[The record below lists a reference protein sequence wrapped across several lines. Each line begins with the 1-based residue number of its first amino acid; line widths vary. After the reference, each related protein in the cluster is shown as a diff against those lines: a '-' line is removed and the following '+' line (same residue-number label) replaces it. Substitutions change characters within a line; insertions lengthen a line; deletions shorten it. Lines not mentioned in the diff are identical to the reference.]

1 MANDKDQFKFDLD
14 ARDAAA
20 QLNDLREK
28 ILSIGDVKNLS
39 GLVKGLTSLAGPIA
53 AVGAAVLAVKVAFDM
68 SKEGEQIEKIHRQF
82 EAFADSVGVNSK
94 KMEENIKNSI
104 GTTEDLDD
112 ALKSAQKAMSLLG
125 NNSDKIPQFF
135 AIAKQAAEAFG
146 GTMNERFDQIT
157 QAVARGN
164 AGMLRQIGIT
174 VDSEKALKA
183 YAASI
188 GTTVGAL
195 SEQGR
200 QAAIAEAVLK
210 KAEDRYKNVKV
221 ETEGIETSTKRFSA
235 TWKEAGDSIAVA
247 MNKAF
252 GPAFSKAIDYFN
264 EALKGLSTT
273 IKANFGDGMDKAN
286 AQLETAQRHFEYAK
300 RQVDQLNTSMGGES
314 IAKNTAE
321 WKILNAELE
330 RQGKALEY
338 QKSMTSALAEEE
350 SKRNAAANADKIIE
364 KDKATAGS
372 GDIDNSKK
380 LDQANKFNGE
390 LLKIAEQRINDEMA
404 VETNA
409 DEYRMLQVMQRNNA
423 VAQYDLKIAET
434 RRQGIEGEVL
444 TKQQANEMIIQ
455 LEADKA
461 ARIEQINRDMD
472 QAQLKVYDNQVK
484 AANTAGQGISA
495 AFKQGAAN
503 AQASMKNYGAQG
515 QTVFKTLTTHA
526 AAAFSALGEGS
537 KSAGDAM
544 KGFLFGSIAAIAE
557 AQGQF
562 LLASGIGTYN
572 PIQIAEGG
580 ALIALAGLLRS
591 QAGDAGGGS
600 GGSAGGGGGGGGSV
614 GAAPGASSLT
624 EKPELQ
630 DEKKK
635 AVTVQIMGNY
645 FETEQTK
652 TRLLEMIREN
662 TDATDFKYQQ
672 IGVGG

>member
-20 QLNDLREK
+20 QLNDLK
-28 ILSIGDVKNLS
+28 DKVMSIGDVKNLS

-82 EAFADSVGVNSK
+82 DAFAESVGVNSK
-94 KMEENIKNSI
+94 RMEENIQKSI

-135 AIAKQAAEAFG
+135 TIAKQAAEAFG

-174 VDSEKALKA
+174 IDSEKALKS
-183 YAASI
+183 YATAI
-188 GTTVGAL
+188 GTTVSAL

-221 ETEGIETSTKRFSA
+221 ETEGIETSTKRFGT
-235 TWKEAGDSIAVA
+235 TWKETGDTIALA
-247 MNKAF
+247 MNKTF
-252 GPAFSKAIDYFN
+252 GPTFAKMIDAAN
-264 EALKGLSTT
+264 DALKSITT
-273 IKANFGDGMDKAN
+273 TLKANFGSGMDQAN
-286 AQLETAQRHFEYAK
+286 AQLEVMQTRVGYAQKAL
-300 RQVDQLNTSMGGES
+300 DQLNQQMGGEH
-314 IAKNTAE
+314 IAKGTAE
-321 WKILNAELE
+321 WKVLNQQLE
-330 RQGKALEY
+330 IATRNLEAQKQVTQEKSDLDEMDRARQMAQEAVAKKQEGGG
-338 QKSMTSALAEEE
+338 
-350 SKRNAAANADKIIE
+350 
-364 KDKATAGS
+364 GS
-372 GDIDNSKK
+372 DDIDSAKK
-380 LDQANKFNGE
+380 LDQTAKFNNE
-390 LLKIAEQRINDEMA
+390 LLKLSEQRINDQL
-404 VETNA
+404 VIETNA
-409 DEYRMLQVMQRNNA
+409 EEYKMLLVMQRNNA
-423 VAQYDLKIAET
+423 TAQYDAQIAET
-434 RRQGIEGEVL
+434 KRQGLEGEVI
-444 TKQQANEMIIQ
+444 TKQQADEMIIQ

-461 ARIEQINRDMD
+461 ARIEAINRDMD

-484 AANTAGQGISA
+484 AAQTAGQGISA
-495 AFKQGAAN
+495 AFAQGAAN
-503 AQASMKNYGAQG
+503 AQASMKNYGSQG
-515 QTVFKTLTTHA
+515 QMVFKTLTTHA

-537 KSAGDAM
+537 KSAGDIM
-544 KGFLFGSIAAIAE
+544 KGFLFGSIAAVAE

-562 LLASGIGTYN
+562 LLASGIGTMN
-572 PIQIAEGG
+572 PVQIAEGG
-580 ALIALAGLLRS
+580 ALVALAGLLRS
-591 QAGDAGGGS
+591 QAGSAGGDS
-600 GGSAGGGGGGGGSV
+600 VGGSSGGGGGVGGGAS
-614 GAAPGASSLT
+614 PGASSLT

-635 AVTVQIMGNY
+635 SVTVQVMGNY